1 MSKLAALLALGLCAC
16 GGQDANEAAEAPAAA
31 LPSAPQSK
39 VVGTPAATKA
49 SLLAVPQDGAELQRM
64 LDLGYTVH
72 DDHLHPPGA
81 RECPL
86 MGGDMV
92 Q

>member
-1 MSKLAALLALGLCAC
+1 MRGMAALLILGLYAC
-16 GGQDANEAAEAPAAA
+16 GDDRDPASAP
-31 LPSAPQSK
+31 PVDAPQST
-39 VVGTPAATKA
+39 VAGAPVPTKA
-49 SLLAVPQDGAELQRM
+49 ALIAVPGDKAELQR
-64 LDLGYTVH
+64 LIDLGYTVH

-81 RECPL
+81 KECPL

>member
-1 MSKLAALLALGLCAC
+1 MPTKAALI
-16 GGQDANEAAEAPAAA
+16 
-31 LPSAPQSK
+31 
-39 VVGTPAATKA
+39 
-49 SLLAVPQDGAELQRM
+49 AVPGDKAELQR
-64 LDLGYTVH
+64 LIDLGYTVH

-81 RECPL
+81 KECPL

>member
-1 MSKLAALLALGLCAC
+1 MRGLMTLLALGLAAC
-16 GGQDANEAAEAPAAA
+16 GQEEAGDGAATPIVA
-31 LPSAPQSK
+31 ASGPQSTVAGK
-39 VVGTPAATKA
+39 RAPTKA
-49 SLLAVPQDGAELQRM
+49 ALLAVPKDEAELQRM
-64 LDLGYTVH
+64 IDLGYTTH

-81 RECPL
+81 KECPL